1 MVDPIEVR
9 HAVGVLRDGLMEGV
23 LAVGARRNKVQ
34 LAEFLNR
41 APAVLFMWMVFNFTQ
56 QGFLG
61 LR

>member
-9 HAVGVLRDGLMEGV
+9 HAVGILRDGLVKGV
-23 LAVGARRNKVQ
+23 LAVGVRRNKVQ
-34 LAEFLNR
+34 LVEFLNR

>member
-1 MVDPIEVR
+1 MK
-9 HAVGVLRDGLMEGV
+9 GV
-23 LAVGARRNKVQ
+23 LAVGVWRNKVQ